1 MKIALSSRPIA
12 TSIRT
17 AAAYLDLS
25 ERTFNEIRAS
35 AEYQAQRHKIEV
47 DLGPRCTR
55 VLLEP
60 LAEFIAS
67 RPATARPQPE
77 QLRRGKEAKRA
88 SWPPTQSPA
97 PSDTETVE

>member
-1 MKIALSSRPIA
+1 MKIALLARPIA
-12 TSIRT
+12 ASIRT
-17 AAAYLDLS
+17 AATYLELS

-35 AEYQAQRHKIEV
+35 PEYEAQRHKIEV

-55 VLLEP
+55 VMLEP

-88 SWPPTQSPA
+88 AWPPPQSPA
-97 PSDTETVE
+97 PSDAETAE